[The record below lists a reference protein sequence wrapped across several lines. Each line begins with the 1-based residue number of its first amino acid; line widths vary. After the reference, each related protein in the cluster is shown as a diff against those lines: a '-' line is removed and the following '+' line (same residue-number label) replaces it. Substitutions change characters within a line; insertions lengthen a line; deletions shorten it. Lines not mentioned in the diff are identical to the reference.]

1 MATELERR
9 PWLHQEV
16 SHLPEKYRA
25 PVVLCYFEGLT
36 HDQAA
41 SRLGCPLG
49 TVKGR
54 LSRARSL
61 LRRRLTRRGVA
72 LSAAAITSQLSLS
85 DAQAAVPAALEL
97 ATTRAALSFASSSGV
112 SLARAWS
119 ISIPVTHL
127 AEGVLQTM
135 MWNQVRL
142 TAASLLLASTVA
154 TGMVIGAT
162 QLGGGSGG
170 GGETQAAQKSSSR
183 AGSQRDEF
191 KSKKAAIA
199 TEEPK
204 QSINPDLA
212 FEISETTRAFDRML
226 SRLRDPSVA
235 DIDRLSNWSSFVLE
249 AETAAQGRRWK
260 TPWPRAQP
268 TATG

>member
-1 MATELERR
+1 MASSRGEPSARKV
-9 PWLHQEV
+9 PV
-16 SHLPEKYRA
+16 

-97 ATTRAALSFASSSGV
+97 ATTRAALSFASSSGI
-112 SLARAWS
+112 SLARDRS
-119 ISIPVTHL
+119 ISIPVTNL

-162 QLGGGSGG
+162 QLGGGSRDGE
-170 GGETQAAQKSSSR
+170 ETQAARKTR
-183 AGSQRDEF
+183 AARSQRDAVT
-191 KSKKAAIA
+191 SKKAAA
-199 TEEPK
+199 AAEEPN

-212 FEISETTRAFDRML
+212 FEINETSRAFDHML
-226 SRLRDPSVA
+226 SRLRDPSVE
-235 DIDRLSNWSSFVLE
+235 DIDRLSNWSSYVLE
-249 AETAAQGRRWK
+249 AETARGRRWK
-260 TPWPRAQP
+260 TPWPRTRP
-268 TATG
+268 IATG